1 MTTYRL
7 NENWSS
13 FEVGD
18 KFKLSDYGNGDLYQL
33 IDNSD
38 NYVLARIPTDL
49 LDEVGDSGGYWRPKR
64 SDPYYYISN
73 NVAIFGNTFDPV
85 VDRAD
90 DNRLSIGNCFK
101 TEKDAQAV
109 VDWLRARQR
118 LIDSGARFINTMGVD
133 SSQGYYT
140 IYYTIDRG
148 DLVIEDAYIGENTV
162 GDKKLYF
169 DDRQLAYK
177 SINEHRSAWL
187 TYLGVKEKNDE
198 D

>member
-38 NYVLARIPTDL
+38 NYVLARIPSDL
-49 LDEVGDSGGYWRPKR
+49 LDEIAGGGSWKPNNNEEC
-64 SDPYYYISN
+64 YYIDDK
-73 NVAIFGNTFDPV
+73 GNDHWSMFSAGGIID
-85 VDRAD
+85 AG
-90 DNRLSIGNCFK
+90 RLLIGNCFK
-101 TEKDAQAV
+101 TKEDAQVV

-118 LIDSGARFINTMGVD
+118 LIDDGARFIN
-133 SSQGYYT
+133 SQN
-140 IYYTIDRG
+140 IDADGNYLSVYFDVSEKGLTLNDVFLSKRI
-148 DLVIEDAYIGENTV
+148 VF
-162 GDKKLYF
+162 DKKLYF
-169 DDRQLAYK
+169 NDEQLARK
-177 SINEHRSAWL
+177 SVREHEDDWL
-187 TYLGVKEKNDE
+187 TYLGVKEKSDE